1 MPKIFPFTADG
12 SDQLSIEFDYD
23 EERKAFESGVKKI
36 SALRSA
42 LFAKET
48 NLGSYVYELKDG
60 RETIS
65 NTKKNL
71 LTSLEYEVIQR
82 KSSEVRAIIG
92 THVCNVFGR
101 DSIHLTNWVKKETKP

>member
-23 EERKAFESGVKKI
+23 EERHAFESGLKK
-36 SALRSA
+36 LTTVRGV
-42 LFAKET
+42 LMGQVGDENT
-48 NLGSYVYELKDG
+48 SYEMKDG
-60 RETIS
+60 RETAS

-71 LTSLEYEVIQR
+71 LTSLEYEVLQR

-101 DSIHLTNWVKKETKP
+101 DSIHLTNWVKKGTKS